1 MKKIT
6 YQVEF
11 NSYLYDVIE
20 YYDRNNNLIGEAV
33 SVDGVGIDT
42 RSYAIRNMLSNFIKD
57 YRNSI
62 WLYINLLY
70 IWVYEAH

>member
-1 MKKIT
+1 MTPPVMKKIT

-11 NSYLYDVIE
+11 NSYLYDIIE

-62 WLYINLLY
+62 
-70 IWVYEAH
+70 

>member
-1 MKKIT
+1 
-6 YQVEF
+6 
-11 NSYLYDVIE
+11 
-20 YYDRNNNLIGEAV
+20 
-33 SVDGVGIDT
+33 
-42 RSYAIRNMLSNFIKD
+42 MLSNFIKD

>member
-1 MKKIT
+1 MTPVMKKIT

-11 NSYLYDVIE
+11 NSYLYDIIE
-20 YYDRNNNLIGEAV
+20 YYDRNNSLIGESV

-62 WLYINLLY
+62 
-70 IWVYEAH
+70 